1 MKNKTHFTIFV
12 LVITIFFTL
21 GCQILSQAAPT
32 PVSESTSA
40 PEPASLPTDTPVPTE
55 APELDISSAVLTLDD
70 LPAGFEEFSAE
81 ELGVSLDDFGDE
93 ALQPEEVFIFLNAQN
108 FQMVFGFNFLLTSRL
123 DRAAF
128 DVGISQPEITLP
140 ALVSGMGS
148 ENVQGEK
155 ILEGF
160 EDVGEARIGMTMIAN
175 LEGVPVQVD
184 ILMFRQDV
192 VGAMVMSMVLEGQAP
207 NITLHDLG
215 LKLDQRIQQTLE

>member
-1 MKNKTHFTIFV
+1 M
-12 LVITIFFTL
+12 
-21 GCQILSQAAPT
+21 
-32 PVSESTSA
+32 
-40 PEPASLPTDTPVPTE
+40 
-55 APELDISSAVLTLDD
+55 
-70 LPAGFEEFSAE
+70 
-81 ELGVSLDDFGDE
+81 DDFGDE

-155 ILEGF
+155 IIEGF
-160 EDVGEARIGMTMIAN
+160 DDVGEARIGMTMIAN

-184 ILMFRQDV
+184 VLMFRQDV